1 MIKVSRS
8 CEPGASDS
16 GGRLSYSVIPIN
28 LWLDYTAEHQH
39 KHNKSII
46 NGSSLCYR
54 HRHSTLAIKNL
65 FPFDSEWDPRSLFL
79 SNSSHLRSNFYKFLF
94 LAYQCNESNNGCW
107 SKKYEHLSL
116 HQNERDFL
124 ASPRAFLS
132 AQKQSLHGDHECRV
146 RFNNGM
152 TTLAT
157 LVTGYLWVRHRLT
170 ATLPTGR
177 HWLVIY

>member
-1 MIKVSRS
+1 MHRHIRVFET
-8 CEPGASDS
+8 CEKWQCRLLFGKSKLRAR
-16 GGRLSYSVIPIN
+16 GLSYSVIPIN

-146 RFNNGM
+146 RLKFHLLILLIMFSN
-152 TTLAT
+152 
-157 LVTGYLWVRHRLT
+157 RFC
-170 ATLPTGR
+170 
-177 HWLVIY
+177 